1 MSGGAS
7 ARAGPGPALTSAP
20 ILTSVDLVDL
30 TRDSDDS
37 DEEQPLARRP
47 AAVAKLKPT
56 PKTKQ
61 PAGPREARPPAAG
74 AGPSNAAGGG
84 GGGGPPSKVA
94 RVAGVAGAGG
104 GGGGGGGRGGGGKP
118 SCTQWRA
125 LCWIARALGDPV
137 HVEVRRP

>member
-47 AAVAKLKPT
+47 AAVAKLGETEPPT
-56 PKTKQ
+56 
-61 PAGPREARPPAAG
+61 AG
-74 AGPSNAAGGG
+74 AGPRIAAGGG
-84 GGGGPPSKVA
+84 GDGPPSKVA
-94 RVAGVAGAGG
+94 RVAGAAGG
-104 GGGGGGGRGGGGKP
+104 GGGEPRVLGKQ
-118 SCTQWRA
+118 SCTLWRA
-125 LCWIARALGDPV
+125 LCWIAWALGVPAHD
-137 HVEVRRP
+137 EVRRP